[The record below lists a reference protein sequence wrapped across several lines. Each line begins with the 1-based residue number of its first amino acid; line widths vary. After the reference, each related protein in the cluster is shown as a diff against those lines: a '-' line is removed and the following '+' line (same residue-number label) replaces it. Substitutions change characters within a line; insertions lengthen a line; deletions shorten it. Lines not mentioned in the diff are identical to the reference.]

1 MNYSIKLTLKK
12 DQMFPMSRYYEDF
25 EVGQTFQH
33 PIGRTI
39 TETDNTWF
47 TLLTVNTNQMHFNK
61 QYAEQSFYGK
71 ILVNSGLTLCLVL
84 GLSVSDLSQNAV
96 ANLGMDEVRFSNP
109 LFVGDTVWAESKIL
123 ETRISNSRKFAGIIT
138 VFTRGLNQ
146 DALAISTWKRSFMV
160 LKRDAPLDK
169 NIFPQCDLAL
179 PDC

>member
-1 MNYSIKLTLKK
+1 
-12 DQMFPMSRYYEDF
+12 MSRYYEDF

-47 TLLTVNTNQMHFNK
+47 TLLTVNTNQMHFNQ
-61 QYAEQSFYGK
+61 QYAEQSIYGK

-123 ETRISNSRKFAGIIT
+123 ETRISNSRKYAGIIT

-146 DALAISTWKRSFMV
+146 DAQAISTWKRSFMV

-169 NIFPQCDLAL
+169 NIFPQCELAL

>member
-1 MNYSIKLTLKK
+1 MNYSINLTLKK
-12 DQMFPMSRYYEDF
+12 DELFPMSRYYEDF

-61 QYAEQSFYGK
+61 QYAEQSIYGK